1 MKKLLLAF
9 LGCVCILSGCQ
20 ETPDQVKKNMNGYGE
35 SKQIDLEGVDYCSPQ
50 ELKNVDIEDI
60 TYKPDNLALPSK
72 IDFSDVEDV
81 GVVYFKAKE
90 KFTDNRDEFTDLIGK
105 GAVDW
110 ERSETAGGG
119 WDFNDKDS
127 EGWIQD
133 NGTFG
138 FWLGRYNQ
146 YVRSDNYLKITNRV
160 YLGREDCP
168 DLVCNL
174 DGTSV
179 SLKDVIAG
187 TDRWVNEFKY
197 LKGDLTYKARTVYVR
212 TDDQGNDYVGLFYQP
227 MYKGVGLSYLTYP
240 MDNNI
245 SGDGVVIMA
254 DFPRVSGNTYFYLT
268 RTGRINWIMGQIIFQ
283 IVSLLT
289 YLLFVII
296 STLVQTVSFSFLIN
310 GWSLVVTESDKSSAM
325 YDLIPMNLYNQMSP
339 YEAFAISY
347 LLLFMFLLSCSLAML
362 LASIYGKKTLTFWVV
377 MISIAVGIVFCAVKS
392 KWMWV
397 FPVSN
402 PITRMI
408 SIFCV
413 IDVIILMPENW
424 FRK

>member
-1 MKKLLLAF
+1 MKGEFTMKKLLLAF

-20 ETPDQVKKNMNGYGE
+20 EAPDQVKKNMNGYGE

-60 TYKPDNLALPSK
+60 TYKPDNLELPSK

-90 KFTDNRDEFTDLIGK
+90 KFTDNRDEFADFIGK
-105 GAVDW
+105 GDVDW

-119 WDFNDKDS
+119 WNFYDKDS

-197 LKGDLTYKARTVYVR
+197 LKGDLTYKAKTVYVR

-245 SGDGVVIMA
+245 SGGGVVIVAMTSGVDLDVEKPDTVSDCVTQLNVDVESEDMA
-254 DFPRVSGNTYFYLT
+254 DKVIDFNSALKLVEEKMSGFNRLNVVEV
-268 RTGRINWIMGQIIFQ
+268 RIEYVLRPLYDPEKESVEDEGIIMEARP
-283 IVSLLT
+283 V
-289 YLLFVII
+289 Y
-296 STLVQTVSFSFLIN
+296 SFLIPN
-310 GWSLVVTESDKSSAM
+310 GYQEDDFSYSFSDEENGLVYINVDMIDGTVTD
-325 YDLIPMNLYNQMSP
+325 D
-339 YEAFAISY
+339 FAANS
-347 LLLFMFLLSCSLAML
+347 FH
-362 LASIYGKKTLTFWVV
+362 G
-377 MISIAVGIVFCAVKS
+377 
-392 KWMWV
+392 
-397 FPVSN
+397 N
-402 PITRMI
+402 
-408 SIFCV
+408 
-413 IDVIILMPENW
+413 
-424 FRK
+424 